1 MKYKRGIS
9 CFCLTRIPRVQLMV
23 RDFFDDKPINPDE
36 AAVISDDED
45 PCQVI
50 LLNINPDTLG
60 IETVLIPRSSRVQ
73 TSKSKIVTTYHWQ
86 YQDNQEQVF

>member
-1 MKYKRGIS
+1 
-9 CFCLTRIPRVQLMV
+9 MV

-60 IETVLIPRSSRVQ
+60 IETTLIPRSSRVQ